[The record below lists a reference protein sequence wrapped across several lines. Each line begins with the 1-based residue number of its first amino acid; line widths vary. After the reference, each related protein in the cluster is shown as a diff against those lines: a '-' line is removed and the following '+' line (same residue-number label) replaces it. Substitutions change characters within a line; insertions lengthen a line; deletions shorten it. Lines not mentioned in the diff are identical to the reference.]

1 MTRKS
6 DAMLTEA
13 MHGKTLVKFWSPFE
27 PDSTQGYVLDIGPRF
42 FMLGLVDNSIMFN
55 GFQCMRLSDV
65 RRLRVPDPY
74 ADFIVAALRKRG
86 EVIRKKPRVS
96 LNSLPELLRSA
107 NRLFP
112 LMTIQQERTKPDT
125 CEIGRVV
132 EITKSH
138 VSLLEIGP
146 DAIWDDEQ
154 TEISLREITRVDFG
168 GAYEDALH
176 LVGGDPPRSKFKSR
190 KLPGCPR
197 SRFWDL
203 GSRSAQ
209 QPLS

>member
-1 MTRKS
+1 MY
-6 DAMLTEA
+6 
-13 MHGKTLVKFWSPFE
+13 GKLLVKFWSPFE
-27 PDSTQGYVLDIGPRF
+27 PGATHGYVLDIGPRF
-42 FMLGLVDNSIMFN
+42 FLLGFVDDNIKFN
-55 GFQCMRLSDV
+55 GFQCLRLSDV

-86 EVIRKKPRVS
+86 EIISKKPRVI

-112 LMTIQQERTKPDT
+112 LLTIQRERAKPGT

-132 EITKSH
+132 GITKSH

-146 DAIWDDEQ
+146 DAIWEEKP
-154 TEISLREITRVDFG
+154 TEIALRDVTRVDFG

-176 LVGGDPPRSKFKSR
+176 LVGGNPPGSKLKSP
-190 KLPGCPR
+190 K
-197 SRFWDL
+197 
-203 GSRSAQ
+203 
-209 QPLS
+209 